1 MCYNPPRIETRFFVK
16 CFDPKEPLK
25 FRVTI
30 LCHNNNK
37 LVNKLLTPL
46 EQTEGMFPVTYTH
59 V

>member
-1 MCYNPPRIETRFFVK
+1 MK

-25 FRVTI
+25 FRVTV
-30 LCHNNNK
+30 LCHNKNE

-46 EQTEGMFPVTYTH
+46 EQTEGMFPVAYTC